1 MVCINSMNINEFHS
15 YSTHQFKNLRHP
27 CQRNYQPLI
36 PQFLTIQLNYYF
48 LITSVTFDHLSIQTT
63 KTNILLTLQA
73 SYSIYN
79 MLWHLITSHAVTAH
93 T

>member
-15 YSTHQFKNLRHP
+15 YSKHQFKNLRHP

-48 LITSVTFDHLSIQTT
+48 LITSVTFDHLSIQTA
-63 KTNILLTLQA
+63 KTNKCTTDFASIL
-73 SYSIYN
+73 
-79 MLWHLITSHAVTAH
+79 
-93 T
+93 